1 VERDHPQ
8 IRRLVDEMAD
18 DTTVIAHGST
28 HNGHQFLETVTELP
42 LTVDE
47 VFAFFAAAENLE
59 RITPP
64 ELSFQILMPTPID
77 IREGTIIDYRLRL
90 FGLPFKWRTR
100 IVQWQPNEQFI
111 DEQIRGPYS
120 SWRHVHTFAAREGG
134 TRMTDR
140 VEYRLPLQPAGTLV
154 LPLVRRQLDRI
165 FRYRASAIR
174 RQAWCSHPSS
184 TTS

>member
-1 VERDHPQ
+1 MEKNHAQ
-8 IRRLVDEMAD
+8 IRRLVDAMAD
-18 DTTVIAHGST
+18 DTTVIAHGNLQ
-28 HNGHQFLETVTELP
+28 NGCRFLETVTELP
-42 LTVDE
+42 LAVDQ
-47 VFAFFAAAENLE
+47 VFAFFADAENLE

-64 ELSFQILMPTPID
+64 ELSFQILTPTPIE

-100 IVQWQPNEQFI
+100 IVQWQPNEQFV
-111 DEQIRGPYS
+111 DEQIHGPYS
-120 SWRHVHTFAAREGG
+120 SWRHLHRFVECEEG

-140 VEYRLPLQPAGTLV
+140 VEYRLPLQPAGALV